1 VIGHREHVEFLT
13 RGLVASKFGDAKF
26 NSLYGKRT
34 FRAGVEKMMLDP
46 QAGAFWCGKP
56 GCAQQSAQALGRALD
71 RISAWQGGDV
81 ASWRWGAVHMAV
93 SSHRPFSNV
102 PALASLFEVRVPTGG
117 DPWTVNVGQY
127 WANLPD
133 KPFANRHAASMRAL
147 YDLADPENSRFI
159 YQTGQS
165 GLVFSSRYR
174 DMRDQWAGV
183 QYRPLQLKPDHWEHQ
198 ATLVP

>member
-1 VIGHREHVEFLT
+1 MSDSHHIAVVGM
-13 RGLVASKFGDAKF
+13 
-26 NSLYGKRT
+26 
-34 FRAGVEKMMLDP
+34 AGCFP
-46 QAGAFWCGKP
+46 GAP
-56 GCAQQSAQALGRALD
+56 D
-71 RISAWQGGDV
+71 I
-81 ASWRWGAVHMAV
+81 
-93 SSHRPFSNV
+93 
-102 PALASLFEVRVPTGG
+102 
-117 DPWTVNVGQY
+117 GQY